1 VFDYCSKQVKRR
13 RETNEVKYMDE
24 FKKSPNQIN
33 QKGNRDHPEQYPTEN
48 ESLFDMYESEQNVDP
63 IPMED
68 LNMEKK
74 EEKQK
79 GQSKHSSS
87 SANKYKSGFE

>member
-1 VFDYCSKQVKRR
+1 
-13 RETNEVKYMDE
+13 MDE
-24 FKKSPNQIN
+24 FKKSDKRIE
-33 QKGNRDHPEQYPTEN
+33 QKGNRDHPEQYPTEK
-48 ESLFDMYESEQNVDP
+48 ESLFDMFESEQNVDP

-74 EEKQK
+74 EEKPK
-79 GQSKHSSS
+79 EESKHRSS